1 MGTREV
7 RPAIMLRIMMVMIAL
22 CYILKISETMLKGS
36 CFRLLLENLL
46 RIRLVENM
54 GSKES
59 LYRKMVYPKSWM
71 WYLISWWCIVW
82 ALLIYWRRG
91 TCWERLEGI
100 GLVDCRSSC
109 IRAICR
115 QTNVLFKSCFDY
127 YQQQQGRIHEGGRK
141 VKEEGLGG
149 REVEGWGKWVD
160 VGWDLLMFFNLWEK
174 YWIRWKIG
182 NKKVRRKMSTLH
194 KKVLSFCIT
203 EWIINETLI
212 SLD

>member
-7 RPAIMLRIMMVMIAL
+7 SPAIMLRMMMVMIAL

-91 TCWERLEGI
+91 TCWGRSEGI

-115 QTNVLFKSCFDY
+115 QDHALFKSWFWLLSATTREDS
-127 YQQQQGRIHEGGRK
+127 GRGNEGNVGMMGKEGSGGRR
-141 VKEEGLGG
+141 EMGG
-149 REVEGWGKWVD
+149 CG
-160 VGWDLLMFFNLWEK
+160 
-174 YWIRWKIG
+174 
-182 NKKVRRKMSTLH
+182 VRFAY
-194 KKVLSFCIT
+194 VL
-203 EWIINETLI
+203 
-212 SLD
+212 